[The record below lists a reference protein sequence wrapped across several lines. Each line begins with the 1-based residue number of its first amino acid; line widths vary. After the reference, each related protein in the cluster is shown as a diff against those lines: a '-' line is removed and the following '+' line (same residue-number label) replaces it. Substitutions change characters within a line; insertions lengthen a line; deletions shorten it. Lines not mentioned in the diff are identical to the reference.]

1 MRVLSSTHTRAR
13 AREYTLR
20 QHKGIILKR
29 PKQKTLDT
37 NPTRG
42 KPNQSN
48 YQLNPI
54 KYYFLYICNCFQLFV
69 YGQSTRT
76 GGAGR
81 GGWIAGMRRFNEYA
95 NASMR
100 HCRCG
105 NVCEICKWGDFMRLN
120 RAAELIAKF
129 NLKIKK
135 SPVQRRARVSNMQIR
150 QFFPCDFVSFR
161 MEFSSWH
168 WGKNWLINHQLLN
181 SFRLA
186 RFRSVRFRMST
197 IGIKSIW
204 FNWIDLFI
212 LFERS
217 NGPVKMT
224 FLKQRSFGSCTVS
237 GLVIAIWN
245 QLIDNQNQNSSQFE
259 SSHLHN
265 CLIPD
270 WFDVFFSRNWGHVD

>member
-1 MRVLSSTHTRAR
+1 MSAQCFNVVMTDWIFCGGRGGIIHYCDYFPISSWNCSIEEDSVVFKCVFSHPHTLTHTHIHTRAR

-20 QHKGIILKR
+20 RHKGIILKR

-54 KYYFLYICNCFQLFV
+54 KYYLLYICNCFQLFV

-76 GGAGR
+76 GGPGR
-81 GGWIAGMRRFNEYA
+81 GGGGIAGMRRFNEYA

-129 NLKIKK
+129 NLKITK
-135 SPVQRRARVSNMQIR
+135 SPVTKA
-150 QFFPCDFVSFR
+150 PCTCVQYA
-161 MEFSSWH
+161 
-168 WGKNWLINHQLLN
+168 N
-181 SFRLA
+181 
-186 RFRSVRFRMST
+186 
-197 IGIKSIW
+197 
-204 FNWIDLFI
+204 
-212 LFERS
+212 
-217 NGPVKMT
+217 
-224 FLKQRSFGSCTVS
+224 
-237 GLVIAIWN
+237 
-245 QLIDNQNQNSSQFE
+245 
-259 SSHLHN
+259 
-265 CLIPD
+265 
-270 WFDVFFSRNWGHVD
+270 